1 MAAIEVIDLTKRF
14 GDNVAVKGINFRVEE
29 GETFGFLGPNGAGKT
44 TTIRMLTGM
53 IRITSGRALIHGH
66 DIARD
71 TLAAKR
77 LMGIVS
83 ETSNI
88 YEELSAWDNLVFT
101 GQVYHLSRADIQK
114 NARDLLD
121 TFDLTERRHDLA
133 GGFSKGMKR
142 RLTLAMGLMNSPKI
156 LFLDEPSS
164 GLDVQSRRII
174 RDVVGDLA
182 RENVTI
188 FLTTHDIE
196 EANVSCDRVAIINR
210 GTIAAID
217 APEKLKQTFESLQS
231 IEVSFDAMRPGLIE
245 ALGALPEVNEIRKE
259 GDKLR
264 LYTADPPEVLDSLC
278 TFAKEQDLRLI
289 SITTLGP
296 SLEDVFI
303 RLTGLSADTR
313 KGAGETD
320 VGLA

>member
-1 MAAIEVIDLTKRF
+1 MAAIEVIDLIKRF
-14 GDNVAVKGINFRVEE
+14 GDNVAVKGINFRVEV

-53 IRITSGRALIHGH
+53 TGITSGRALIHGH

-77 LMGIVS
+77 LMGVVS
-83 ETSNI
+83 ETSNV
-88 YEELSAWDNLVFT
+88 YDELSAWDNLIFT
-101 GQVYHLSRADIQK
+101 GQLYHLSRADIQK

-142 RLTLAMGLMNSPKI
+142 RLTLAMGLMNNPEV

-164 GLDVQSRRII
+164 GLDVQSRRVI
-174 RDVVGDLA
+174 RDVIQDLA
-182 RENVTI
+182 RRAVTI

-196 EANVSCDRVAIINR
+196 EANVTCDRVAIINR

-231 IEVSFDAMRPGLIE
+231 VEVSFDAAGPGLIE
-245 ALGALPEVNEIRKE
+245 ALGALPEVNEVRKE
-259 GDKLR
+259 GDKFR
-264 LYTADPPEVLDSLC
+264 LYTAEPPEVLDSLC
-278 TFAKEQDLRLI
+278 TFIKEQNLRLI
-289 SITTLGP
+289 SVTTLGP
-296 SLEDVFI
+296 SLEDVFV
-303 RLTGLSADTR
+303 RLTGISVGTR
-313 KGAGETD
+313 NETGGTDAGL
-320 VGLA
+320 V